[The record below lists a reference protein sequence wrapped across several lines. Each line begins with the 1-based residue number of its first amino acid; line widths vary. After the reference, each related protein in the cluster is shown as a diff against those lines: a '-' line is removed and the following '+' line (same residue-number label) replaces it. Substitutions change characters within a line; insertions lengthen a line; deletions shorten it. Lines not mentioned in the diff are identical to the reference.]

1 VLGLGEF
8 QQRGLLAA
16 DAVQL
21 PPRTQHYNTKLL
33 GERGKRELGGEAGG

>member
-21 PPRTQHYNTKLL
+21 PPSAENYNTKLL
-33 GERGKRELGGEAGG
+33 SKRSERELGGEAGG